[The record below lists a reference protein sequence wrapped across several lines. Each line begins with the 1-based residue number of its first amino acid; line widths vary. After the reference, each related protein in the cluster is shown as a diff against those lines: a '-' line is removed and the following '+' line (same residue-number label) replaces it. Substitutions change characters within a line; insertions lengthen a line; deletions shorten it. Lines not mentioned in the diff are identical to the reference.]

1 MWTNTSFRELTP
13 TVLENFGRFR
23 EGLRGFGWLE
33 GRNLVLDYRAA
44 EGRPDRVAEL
54 AAAGRQDDVG
64 PRLD

>member
-1 MWTNTSFRELTP
+1 
-13 TVLENFGRFR
+13 
-23 EGLRGFGWLE
+23 LRGFGWLE